1 MIVETANFL
10 FYKKFYCFV
19 FKLTVFVDI
28 VFSFSTIVRVSMRT
42 DSADVIDK
50 ALKINR
56 TFAQQLRSP

>member
-28 VFSFSTIVRVSMRT
+28 VFSFPTIVRVSMRT